1 MTGFIP
7 QLSLVTTAVGALMIR
22 LGITRGLLQLR
33 RQTRRCPSCGC
44 LINGRVCAT
53 CTRPTR

>member
-7 QLSLVTTAVGALMIR
+7 QLSLVATVGALMIR
-22 LGITRGLLQLR
+22 LGVTRGLLQPR
-33 RQTRRCPSCGC
+33 RATRRCPSCGR

-53 CTRPTR
+53 CTRPAR